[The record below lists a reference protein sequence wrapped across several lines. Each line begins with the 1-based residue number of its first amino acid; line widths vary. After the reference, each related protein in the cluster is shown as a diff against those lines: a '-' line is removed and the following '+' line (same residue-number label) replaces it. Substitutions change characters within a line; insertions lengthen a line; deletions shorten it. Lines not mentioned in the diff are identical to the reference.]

1 VRSSGS
7 VYRRCGCRSVE
18 TGRQL
23 GRECLRL
30 EDAGHGSWC
39 FAVDVPRY
47 PDGCSRP
54 RVRRGGYSDRDS
66 AVAALQELRSPVSR
80 FDAPSTVSTG
90 GWLRTWLG
98 SRVSLATAT
107 ATAYGFHI
115 RLHLELALG
124 RIPLKEL
131 RGGHVQEMFTRLAKG
146 SKRRRPLSPST
157 LERIRVTL
165 RVAMNAAIREGL
177 RTQPRAVSRDAQ
189 TAQGASGDLDRG
201 ADRAL
206 AAHR

>member
-124 RIPLKEL
+124 RIPPGRTAL
-131 RGGHVQEMFTRLAKG
+131 HVVYL
-146 SKRRRPLSPST
+146 L
-157 LERIRVTL
+157 VW
-165 RVAMNAAIREGL
+165 VAAGVVL
-177 RTQPRAVSRDAQ
+177 
-189 TAQGASGDLDRG
+189 
-201 ADRAL
+201 AL
-206 AAHR
+206 AAFRRRLVR